1 MTKPFTTL
9 LLAATLVSCIN
20 PTGTVTNVTV
30 GANPSSISTNA
41 TSILSTVVTGTGG
54 FSQAVTWSIVS
65 GAGSLGPSTGAGM
78 TFNASNSAGS
88 TVVKATSTQDSSK
101 SGTVTVTITSPSTGS
116 VIR

>member
-1 MTKPFTTL
+1 MIKLIAAL
-9 LLAATLVSCIN
+9 LLSVTLVSC
-20 PTGTVTNVTV
+20 PGFSGTVTNVSV
-30 GANPSSISTNA
+30 SANPSSININS

-78 TFNASNSAGS
+78 TFNASNSAGN

-101 SGTVTVTITSPSTGS
+101 SGTVTVSITAANTGK
-116 VIR
+116 